1 MTALYNGVSGIK
13 TNSIGID
20 VTGNNIA
27 NANTVGFKN
36 SQAEFKDLFYQ
47 RAAAMSQNPV
57 TSSLGLGTTM
67 AATALDTMHLIMLSG
82 AMATL
87 QFKKARA
94 LTTQELGS
102 FC

>member
-36 SQAEFKDLFYQ
+36 SQAEFKDLF
-47 RAAAMSQNPV
+47 
-57 TSSLGLGTTM
+57 
-67 AATALDTMHLIMLSG
+67 
-82 AMATL
+82 
-87 QFKKARA
+87 
-94 LTTQELGS
+94 
-102 FC
+102 

>member
-1 MTALYNGVSGIK
+1 MMTALYNGVSGIK

-67 AATALDTMHLIMLSG
+67 AATALDMRG
-82 AMATL
+82 
-87 QFKKARA
+87 
-94 LTTQELGS
+94 GS
-102 FC
+102 FQGTDNAFD